1 MQSVAIICPE
11 IQAHPS
17 RYANVAGWLRYSNIS
32 HPGDVVK
39 LTPIERG
46 GTNTEGSRDR
56 KRQSNSTETWLA
68 LNVHTYSTVGYSVQ
82 YIAHTVRKKPVQKS
96 VRIQTFPSTPKQHN
110 AMHDGIYRLQHF
122 LAIYILKQMHC
133 KMNENKYL
141 ISLHYNREITI
152 CFCPNFP
159 NL

>member
-17 RYANVAGWLRYSNIS
+17 RYANAAAWLRYSNIS

-56 KRQSNSTETWLA
+56 KRQSNRTE
-68 LNVHTYSTVGYSVQ
+68 
-82 YIAHTVRKKPVQKS
+82 K
-96 VRIQTFPSTPKQHN
+96 
-110 AMHDGIYRLQHF
+110 
-122 LAIYILKQMHC
+122 
-133 KMNENKYL
+133 
-141 ISLHYNREITI
+141 
-152 CFCPNFP
+152 
-159 NL
+159 